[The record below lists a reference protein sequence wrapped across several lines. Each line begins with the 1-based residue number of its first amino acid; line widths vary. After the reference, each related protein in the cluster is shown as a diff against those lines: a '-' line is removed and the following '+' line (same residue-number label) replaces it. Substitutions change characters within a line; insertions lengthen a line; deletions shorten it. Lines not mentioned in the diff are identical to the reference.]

1 MYETMTDAVRTER
14 RGAVLEVTL
23 DRPKANAI
31 DAATSRR
38 MSEVFADFAADE
50 SLRVAIL
57 TGGGEKFFSAGW
69 DLKAAAAGVAA
80 ADDYGSGGFG
90 GLTEFL
96 DLHKPVIAAI
106 NGMAAGGGF
115 EIALACDLIVAADH
129 ALLWLPEPAV
139 GLTPAPVSV
148 CRLLSR
154 MPRAIAMELL
164 YTGRR
169 IGADHAL
176 ALGLVNR
183 VAPGPEVMDRAREM
197 ADAITANA
205 PLPISALKEMADRTE
220 HLSLAHTL
228 ALQRSGGLEWY
239 DRVRGSE
246 DAREGPRAFA
256 EKRQPHWRGR

>member
-1 MYETMTDAVRTER
+1 MTDAVKTER

-38 MSEVFADFAADE
+38 MSEVFAGFAADD

-69 DLKAAAAGVAA
+69 DLKAAAAGAEA
-80 ADDYGSGGFG
+80 ADDYVSGGFG

-96 DLHKPVIAAI
+96 DLHKPVIAAV

-115 EIALACDLIVAADH
+115 EIALACDLMVAADH

-139 GLTPAPVSV
+139 GITPEPVGV
-148 CRLLSR
+148 RRLLAR
-154 MPRAIAMELL
+154 MPRAMALDVL

-169 IGADHAL
+169 IGADEGL
-176 ALGLVNR
+176 ALGLINR
-183 VAPGPEVMDRAREM
+183 VAPGRQVMDAAREM

-205 PLPISALKEMADRTE
+205 PLSISAIKEMARLTE
-220 HLSLAHTL
+220 HLSLADTL
-228 ALQRSGGLEWY
+228 SLQRSGGLERY
-239 DRVRGSE
+239 GRVQGSE
-246 DAREGPRAFA
+246 DAKEGPRAFA
-256 EKRQPHWRGR
+256 EKRAPVWRGR